1 MQQQQQEM
9 PQSRIFGQPPP
20 PTQQQ
25 QQQQRGFGFGGAV
38 PSPRGMPMAAG
49 AAGPHLAVQQKQ
61 HTTTLAPPPPPQQQ
75 NQGSSSSARGM
86 AAAAEQIAYEDA
98 WKACNPDITTPFA
111 SVEDAISRYIRV
123 LPLSRS
129 ISLLLHRSPVSPPSA
144 LKPSV
149 HTISL
154 DIAFSI

>member
-61 HTTTLAPPPPPQQQ
+61 PTTTLAPPPPPQQQ

-123 LPLSRS
+123 LPLS
-129 ISLLLHRSPVSPPSA
+129 
-144 LKPSV
+144 
-149 HTISL
+149 
-154 DIAFSI
+154 